1 MRVEKSNFLGDID
14 MRNQKSTDT
23 QKDKKLSR
31 RDFMG
36 AAAATAAFTIVPR
49 HVLGGAGNQAPSEK
63 LNIAGIGVG
72 GRGAGDIGEVSS
84 ENIVAL
90 CDVDFRHAAGTFKK
104 YPKAR
109 QYRDFRK
116 MLDKENKNIEAV
128 VVATPDH
135 THAVATMMAI
145 KMGKHV
151 YCEKPLAHD
160 IYEVRQLTEAAREA
174 KVATQ
179 LGNQGQASEATRLV
193 CEFIWDGAIG
203 PVREVHSWC
212 NRPISP
218 RGMDRPKDTPSVP
231 EGLSWDLW
239 LGPSP
244 ERPYHPC
251 YLPFTWRGWWDFGT
265 GVLGDIGCHQFAPIF
280 RALKLG
286 YPTSV
291 EACTSGVN
299 SETAPLASVV
309 RYEFPARGDMPPV
322 KLTWYDGGLMPRRPA
337 ELEDGRRFGSADDN
351 LYVGDKGKMLSHR
364 LIPEAKMKEYK
375 QPPKTLPRS
384 PGHHK
389 EWIRACKG
397 GPPAGSNF
405 ESSGPMAEVVLLGNI
420 AVRMSQQL
428 YEKGLKLYYDGPNMR
443 ITNMPE
449 ANNYIRREYRKGWTL

>member
-1 MRVEKSNFLGDID
+1 MKGHKRTAKQRKRDCAKGQQESQG
-14 MRNQKSTDT
+14 TG
-23 QKDKKLSR
+23 LSR
-31 RDFMG
+31 RGFMSG
-36 AAAATAAFTIVPR
+36 AAAVAAFTIVPR
-49 HVLGGAGNQAPSEK
+49 HVLGGPGNTAPSEK

-90 CDVDFRHAAGTFKK
+90 CDVDWRNAAGTFKK
-104 YPKAR
+104 YPKAK

-116 MLDKENKNIEAV
+116 MLEKENKNIDAV

-160 IYEVRQLTEAAREA
+160 IFEVRKVTDAAREA

-179 LGNQGQASEATRLV
+179 LGNQGQASEGTRLV

-203 PVREVHSWC
+203 PVREVYSWC

-218 RGMDRPKDTPSVP
+218 RGQGRPKDTPPVP
-231 EGLSWDLW
+231 DGLSWDLW
-239 LGPSP
+239 LGTAP

-251 YLPFTWRGWWDFGT
+251 YLPFSWRGWWDFGT

-291 EACTSGVN
+291 EASTSGVN
-299 SETAPLASVV
+299 SETAPLASII

-322 KLTWYDGGLMPRRPA
+322 KLTWYDGGLMPPRPA
-337 ELEDGRRFGSADDN
+337 ELEEGRRYGGADSN
-351 LYVGDKGKMLSHR
+351 LYVGDKGKMLGHR

-375 QPPKTLPRS
+375 SPPKTLPRS

-389 EWIRACKG
+389 EWLLACKG

-405 ESSGPMAEVVLLGNI
+405 ELSGPMAEVVLLGNI
-420 AVRMSQQL
+420 AVRMGQTL
-428 YEKGLKLYYDGPNMR
+428 YEKGLKL
-443 ITNMPE
+443 
-449 ANNYIRREYRKGWTL
+449 

>member
-1 MRVEKSNFLGDID
+1 MKN
-14 MRNQKSTDT
+14 
-23 QKDKKLSR
+23 KKMVSR
-31 RDFMG
+31 RAFMG
-36 AAAATAAFTIVPR
+36 AATAAAAGFTIVPR
-49 HVLGGAGNQAPSEK
+49 QVLGGGGNTAPSER
-63 LNIAGIGVG
+63 LDIAGIGVG

-116 MLDKENKNIEAV
+116 MLDKEDKHIDAV

-160 IYEVRQLTEAAREA
+160 IFEVRKLTEAAREA

-179 LGNQGQASEATRLV
+179 LGNQGQASPETRLV

-218 RGMDRPKDTPSVP
+218 RGMDRPKETPPVP

-239 LGPSP
+239 LGTAP

-251 YLPFTWRGWWDFGT
+251 YLPFNWRGWWDFGT

-299 SETAPLASVV
+299 SETAPLASIV
-309 RYEFPARGDMPPV
+309 RYEFPGRGEMPPV
-322 KLTWYDGGLMPRRPA
+322 KLTWYDGGLMPPRPA
-337 ELEDGRRFGSADDN
+337 ELEDSRRYGGPDSN
-351 LYVGDKGKMLSHR
+351 LYVGDKGKMLNHR
-364 LIPEAKMKEYK
+364 LIPEARMKEYK
-375 QPPKTLPRS
+375 KPPTTLPRS

-389 EWIRACKG
+389 EWLLACKG
-397 GPPAGSNF
+397 GSPAGSNF
-405 ESSGPMAEVVLLGNI
+405 GVSGPMAEVVLLGNI
-420 AVRMSQQL
+420 AVRMGQTL

-443 ITNMPE
+443 ITNMAE
-449 ANNYIRREYRKGWTL
+449 ANEYIRREYRKGWTL